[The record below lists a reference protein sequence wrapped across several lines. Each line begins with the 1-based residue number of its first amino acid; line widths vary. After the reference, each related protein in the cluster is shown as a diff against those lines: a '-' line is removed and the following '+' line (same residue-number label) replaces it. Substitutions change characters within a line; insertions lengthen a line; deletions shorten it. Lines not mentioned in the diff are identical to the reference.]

1 MRHGPRLAAQRL
13 SGAAAWSFAKA
24 GALMGGQAVLLAVAP
39 DGQCGEDPSEDLLSM
54 LLEDLVEAGRGSLR
68 VERMDPAG
76 TGMLEIF
83 RSGGLFRVRR
93 QQGGQVAT
101 AQSGNL
107 REVHAACTRWAFR
120 LDSGRRYRADVGRI

>member
-13 SGAAAWSFAKA
+13 SGAAAWSVGKA

-68 VERMDPAG
+68 GERMDPAG

-83 RSGGLFRVRR
+83 PSGGLFRVRR

-101 AQSGNL
+101 VPSGNL
-107 REVHAACTRWAFR
+107 REVPAAWA
-120 LDSGRRYRADVGRI
+120 G

>member
-68 VERMDPAG
+68 GERMDPAG
-76 TGMLEIF
+76 TGMLGSF
-83 RSGGLFRVRR
+83 PSGGLFRVRR
-93 QQGGQVAT
+93 PQSGQIAT

-107 REVHAACTRWAFR
+107 REGQSA
-120 LDSGRRYRADVGRI
+120 